1 MSIRIGLAGNPN
13 CGKTTLF
20 NELTGSR
27 QHVGN
32 WPGVTVD
39 KKEGVYKKNKE
50 VIILDLPGTYSLSP
64 YSAEEIV
71 ARDYIVKE
79 KPDVVIDIVDGTG
92 IERNLY
98 LSLQIMETRIPMVIA
113 LNMMDEVE
121 QKGDQI
127 NCEKMSHILGVPV
140 IPVVA
145 RSGRGLKEL
154 MDAAVAVA
162 ESGQKPE
169 RMKLF
174 TEDLDNS
181 IRAIANVLGDE
192 DFDENWWKAIKLVE
206 NDEVVTNSVDPAKA
220 AAIKTL
226 VDEANKSAGGD
237 AESMIADLRYQY
249 ISKIVKDCVKKAHKD
264 HVKTK
269 SDQLDEILTN
279 RILALPIFAA
289 VMYGMFAC
297 TFSENFLFIE
307 GLLSPG
313 KWLEG
318 FVGNLWGIFA
328 DGMIGLLEGMG
339 ASEWATGLVASC
351 LDGIGSVV
359 GFLPLVLVLFLLL
372 SFLEDSGYMARVAFV
387 MDRIFR
393 HFGLSGRSFIP
404 MLMGFGCSV
413 PALMASRTLESDK
426 DRKITMMITPF
437 MSCGAKLPIYAMFAA
452 TLFADQSQTVI
463 VFSVY
468 MLGIVTAVASALI
481 LNKFAFKNEVS
492 NFIMELPQYRIPTF
506 KSVMIHGWE
515 KVKGFAVK
523 AGTVIFVSTVLI
535 WFLSNFNFGGMC
547 SMEESLLAYIGNGIK
562 WIFAPLGWGD
572 WRASVGVVTGWIA
585 KENIVATFGQLFGGI
600 SDETVEAVMAGEE
613 ALPAIGEVFNQVS
626 AYSYMA
632 FNLLCMPC
640 FAAVGAIK
648 REMGSW
654 KWTLR
659 AVGFQMAVAYVVAFL
674 IYWIG
679 NWMV

>member
-127 NCEKMSHILGVPV
+127 NCEKLSHILGVPV

-192 DFDENWWKAIKLVE
+192 DFDENW
-206 NDEVVTNSVDPAKA
+206 
-220 AAIKTL
+220 
-226 VDEANKSAGGD
+226 
-237 AESMIADLRYQY
+237 
-249 ISKIVKDCVKKAHKD
+249 
-264 HVKTK
+264 
-269 SDQLDEILTN
+269 
-279 RILALPIFAA
+279 
-289 VMYGMFAC
+289 
-297 TFSENFLFIE
+297 
-307 GLLSPG
+307 
-313 KWLEG
+313 
-318 FVGNLWGIFA
+318 
-328 DGMIGLLEGMG
+328 
-339 ASEWATGLVASC
+339 
-351 LDGIGSVV
+351 
-359 GFLPLVLVLFLLL
+359 
-372 SFLEDSGYMARVAFV
+372 
-387 MDRIFR
+387 
-393 HFGLSGRSFIP
+393 
-404 MLMGFGCSV
+404 
-413 PALMASRTLESDK
+413 
-426 DRKITMMITPF
+426 
-437 MSCGAKLPIYAMFAA
+437 
-452 TLFADQSQTVI
+452 
-463 VFSVY
+463 
-468 MLGIVTAVASALI
+468 
-481 LNKFAFKNEVS
+481 
-492 NFIMELPQYRIPTF
+492 
-506 KSVMIHGWE
+506 
-515 KVKGFAVK
+515 
-523 AGTVIFVSTVLI
+523 
-535 WFLSNFNFGGMC
+535 
-547 SMEESLLAYIGNGIK
+547 
-562 WIFAPLGWGD
+562 
-572 WRASVGVVTGWIA
+572 
-585 KENIVATFGQLFGGI
+585 
-600 SDETVEAVMAGEE
+600 
-613 ALPAIGEVFNQVS
+613 
-626 AYSYMA
+626 
-632 FNLLCMPC
+632 
-640 FAAVGAIK
+640 
-648 REMGSW
+648 
-654 KWTLR
+654 
-659 AVGFQMAVAYVVAFL
+659 
-674 IYWIG
+674 
-679 NWMV
+679 